1 MPGVVAFVDCGVPV
15 HDARSGICGKG
26 DCQSQPLVFLT
37 IRIQSPSCIF
47 LRGWGVVGR
56 RVKSNE
62 SSFARLLVCPQTYM
76 FFFVTSCF
84 SFLSF
89 PKATSLRS
97 SFFQILCSKSFFAVS
112 GKPKTK

>member
-37 IRIQSPSCIF
+37 IRVQSPSCIF
-47 LRGWGVVGR
+47 LRGRGVVGR

-62 SSFARLLVCPQTYM
+62 SSFCAAPCLSTDVYVFFCNEL
-76 FFFVTSCF
+76 FFFSVF
-84 SFLSF
+84 SQGHLLAFKLFSN
-89 PKATSLRS
+89 PL
-97 SFFQILCSKSFFAVS
+97 Q
-112 GKPKTK
+112 

>member
-1 MPGVVAFVDCGVPV
+1 MPGVVAFADCGVPV

-47 LRGWGVVGR
+47 LRGRGVVGR

-62 SSFARLLVCPQTYM
+62 SSFCAAPCLSTDVYV
-76 FFFVTSCF
+76 FFVTSCF